1 MIFKNMRIRTK
12 LLVIGVLATM
22 VPIMIIMVT
31 VFKQNRKVVRVGE
44 EESLK
49 LAYAD
54 LDHIVDNLYTLAESH
69 QEVTQKNIDASLNV
83 ARDLMEKGG
92 GVSFSQEE
100 VSWQAVNQY
109 TKNKDSVNL
118 PKMQIGSDWLGQIS
132 SPSEDAPL
140 VDPVQDLLDVTCT
153 IFQRMNDAG
162 DMLRVSTNVIKS
174 NGQRAIGTYI
184 PAVNPNGKANPV
196 VSSVLR
202 GQTFKGRAYVVNAW
216 YITAYEPIFDAN
228 NKVVGVLYVG
238 IPQENVKSLRQAILN
253 MRIGQSGYV
262 TVLDGKGQWVISEGG
277 KDDGADAMGYA
288 DREGEKYIQERVEAG
303 KVLGVRDVGKQQF
316 YQDSSGGDVV
326 KRQTH
331 FVYFKPWDWI
341 ITAEA
346 NEEDFTEGAD
356 MLADLGAE
364 SNMIIAGVGLFAILV
379 TGIIWFFIA
388 NSIVRP
394 INIAVAGLKDVAEGE
409 GDLTKRLKKDGD
421 NELGDLAFWM
431 NTFLEKLQGMVGQ
444 IANNSSN
451 VDSAAGK
458 LTTIAGQMAEGAT
471 GTSTAAESVS
481 VAAEEMSSNLN
492 AVAAAMEQSTT
503 NTSMVASASEEM
515 SATISEISQNALQ
528 ANEITTEAVLQSKN
542 AGEKMAVLGGAA
554 DAIGKVT
561 ETITE
566 ISEQTNLLAL
576 NATIEAAR
584 AGEAGKGFA
593 VVANEI
599 KELAKQTA
607 EATLDIKKQIEGIQ
621 NTTTDAKGEIDAIS
635 TVIEKVSDLVSTIAT
650 SVDEQ
655 SAATQEITENI
666 SQASVGI
673 QEVNENVSQSSVVA
687 SEIAEDITSV
697 NSSATEMSSGSEQV
711 KSSAEQL
718 QGMAVELN
726 SIVGSFKIK

>member
-31 VFKQNRKVVRVGE
+31 VFKQNTKVVRVGE

-69 QEVTQKNIDASLNV
+69 QEVTQKNIDSSLNV

-92 GVSFSQEE
+92 GVSFSQEK
-100 VSWQAVNQY
+100 VNWQAVNQY
-109 TKNKDSVNL
+109 TKAKSSVDL
-118 PKMQIGSDWLGQIS
+118 GKMQIGSDWLGQIS
-132 SPSEDAPL
+132 SPSENAPL
-140 VDPVQDLLDVTCT
+140 VDPVQNLLDVTCT
-153 IFQRMNDAG
+153 VFQRMNDAG

-184 PAVNPNGKANPV
+184 PAKNPNGQANPV
-196 VSSVLR
+196 VSSVLQ
-202 GQTFKGRAYVVNAW
+202 GKTFKGRAYVVNAW
-216 YITAYEPIFDAN
+216 YITAYEPIFDASN
-228 NKVVGVLYVG
+228 NVVGVLYVG

-253 MRIGQSGYV
+253 MKIGQSGYV
-262 TVLDGKGQWVISEGG
+262 TVLDSKGQWVISEGG
-277 KDDGADAMGYA
+277 KDDGADAMGLT
-288 DREGEKYIQERVEAG
+288 DGEGEKYIQERVEAG
-303 KVLGVRDVGKQQF
+303 KALGVRDVGKQHFHQN
-316 YQDSSGGDVV
+316 SSGDDEVR
-326 KRQTH
+326 RQAH

-356 MLADLGAE
+356 MIADLGAE
-364 SNMIIAGVGLFAILV
+364 SNILIAVVGLFAILV

-388 NSIVRP
+388 NSIVKP

-409 GDLTKRLKKDGD
+409 GDLTKRLKKDAD
-421 NELGDLAFWM
+421 NELGDLAVWM
-431 NTFLEKLQGMVGQ
+431 NIFLEKLQAMVGQ

-471 GTSTAAESVS
+471 GTSAAAESVS

-515 SATISEISQNALQ
+515 SATINEISQNALD
-528 ANEITTEAVLQSKN
+528 ANNISANAVAQSKN

-607 EATLDIKKQIEGIQ
+607 EATLDIKKQIDGIQ
-621 NTTTDAKGEIDAIS
+621 STTRDAKGEIDAIS
-635 TVIEKVSDLVSTIAT
+635 TVIEQVNDLVATIAT

-673 QEVNENVSQSSVVA
+673 QEVNENVNQSSAVA
-687 SEIAEDITSV
+687 EGISQDIAEV
-697 NSSATEMSSGSEQV
+697 SSAAKNISGRSNDV
-711 KSSAEQL
+711 KQSAQDL
-718 QGMAVELN
+718 LARSQELN
-726 SIVGSFKIK
+726 AIVGSFKV